1 MSHGG
6 MTATQACEY
15 REVTQEEHDRYERER
30 RVEQA
35 RKNLRA
41 KNLREEYRLMKDMQI
56 VLTDR
61 SGTPITRIDIEDLFD
76 MFTLTQEWRDYPV

>member
-6 MTATQACEY
+6 MTASAAGEY

-35 RKNLRA
+35 RKTLRA

-61 SGTPITRIDIEDLFD
+61 FGTPITRIDIEDLFD